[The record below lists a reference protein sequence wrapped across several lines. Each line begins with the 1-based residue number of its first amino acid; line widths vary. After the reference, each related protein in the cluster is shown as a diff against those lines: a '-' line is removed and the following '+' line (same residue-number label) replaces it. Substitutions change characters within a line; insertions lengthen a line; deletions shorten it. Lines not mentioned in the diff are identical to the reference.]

1 MTRSTLRAALRQLRQ
16 DAGYAVAFVLTL
28 GLGIGA
34 STAIFSA
41 VEGVLIRPLP
51 YPHADRI
58 VYAQQPITRT
68 GVENTSFS
76 FIEVADYRKQA
87 KTIQEVVE
95 YGDWQFNVV
104 GLGEPRLAYGGLVT
118 SNYFTVLAIKPRMG
132 RTLMPEDDLRS
143 SAPVAVLTYEFW

>member
-58 VYAQQPITRT
+58 VYMQQALSATSNP
-68 GVENTSFS
+68 NTSFS
-76 FIEVADYRKQA
+76 FVEAAEYRKQA
-87 KTIQEVVE
+87 ASLEELVE

-104 GLGEPRLAYGGLVT
+104 SLGEPRVAYGGLVT
-118 SNYFTVLAIKPRMG
+118 SNYFRVLAIHPFLG
-132 RTLMPEDDLRS
+132 
-143 SAPVAVLTYEFW
+143 

>member
-1 MTRSTLRAALRQLRQ
+1 MRWRGFMTRSLFQAPWRLLRQ
-16 DAGYAVAFVLTL
+16 DAGHAIAFVLTL

-58 VYAQQPITRT
+58 VYMQQPLQRT
-68 GVENTSFS
+68 SADPVAFS
-76 FIEVADYRKQA
+76 FVEAADYRTQA
-87 KTIQEVVE
+87 ASIEELVE

-104 GLGEPRLAYGGLVT
+104 GFGDPRLVYGGLVT
-118 SNYFTVLAIKPRMG
+118 SDFINVLAIPPP
-132 RTLMPEDDLRS
+132 T
-143 SAPVAVLTYEFW
+143 